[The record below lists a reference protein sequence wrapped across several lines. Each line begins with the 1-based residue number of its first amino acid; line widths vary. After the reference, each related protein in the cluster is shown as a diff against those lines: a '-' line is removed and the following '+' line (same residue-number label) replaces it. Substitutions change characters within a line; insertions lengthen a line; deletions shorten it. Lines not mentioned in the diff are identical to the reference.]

1 MFIQD
6 CSSSPLAPSINGVIY
21 WTANNCELSRADQ
34 VSVSCPMQWQP
45 ISRVDQLKSGM
56 QRAPSSPPSEF
67 YWLQQSF
74 LPLQHNLVRRE
85 YCLTSTTQPKHHL
98 LTIDTAVI
106 PRWNEFIMEERE
118 DTELLRELLPRF
130 ISSCSV
136 WRLQLSVL
144 NEFILYDRTEVV
156 WIIYWDGWQSSYRIS
171 LNNNLKLHQYWQN
184 TVLNGSS
191 SYSKQTSHFDSSFLL
206 CVLWSVSYLVLAEPH
221 CSFLT
226 NISFSLICFLFRL
239 IIVISRHFL
248 EHNMRVWECQ
258 VPANIWQT
266 HLAQIFVRQSPG
278 ASWPGWLL
286 LITLPAWP
294 LPNLAWLVSPAS
306 RHSCWPRFA
315 VDVAGR
321 INRKYR
327 AAGRKVWGQQQ
338 QQSASIA
345 GCVCSPWRQQTYQV
359 DGGEWELW

>member
-1 MFIQD
+1 M
-6 CSSSPLAPSINGVIY
+6 
-21 WTANNCELSRADQ
+21 
-34 VSVSCPMQWQP
+34 
-45 ISRVDQLKSGM
+45 
-56 QRAPSSPPSEF
+56 
-67 YWLQQSF
+67 
-74 LPLQHNLVRRE
+74 
-85 YCLTSTTQPKHHL
+85 
-98 LTIDTAVI
+98 
-106 PRWNEFIMEERE
+106 
-118 DTELLRELLPRF
+118 
-130 ISSCSV
+130 
-136 WRLQLSVL
+136 
-144 NEFILYDRTEVV
+144 

-278 ASWPGWLL
+278 QVGCCWLHCLPGHSPTWPDSSLPPPVIPAGRGLPWMLPVGSTGNIEQQVGMRAAAAAISLHRRLCLLPLAAANLSGWWWGVRIVINKPHSIPPVLSIVSSYDWGL
-286 LITLPAWP
+286 YWIIFVVMIYKCILPADTTQ
-294 LPNLAWLVSPAS
+294 NKVSWLFFERS
-306 RHSCWPRFA
+306 
-315 VDVAGR
+315 
-321 INRKYR
+321 
-327 AAGRKVWGQQQ
+327 
-338 QQSASIA
+338 
-345 GCVCSPWRQQTYQV
+345 
-359 DGGEWELW
+359 